1 MRTSAIISVFGVA
14 IMTFGAIGAK
24 LGQSATA
31 MNNVVDRTEVM
42 SWVLGV
48 CTFGATSKTPLYEQI
63 KGQIIGL
70 IASGELPVQCRLPPI
85 RQLAGDLGL
94 AANTVARAYREL
106 EVDGFVR
113 STGRR
118 GTGAPWHR
126 GTVVIRTAR
135 PSWPSRAGPSPAPDA
150 RTPHP
155 APRSVTG
162 W

>member
-118 GTGAPWHR
+118 GTAARRHR
-126 GTVVIRTAR
+126 GDPQGPTILALV
-135 PSWPSRAGPSPAPDA
+135 SRAIA
-150 RTPHP
+150 RT
-155 APRSVTG
+155 
-162 W
+162 